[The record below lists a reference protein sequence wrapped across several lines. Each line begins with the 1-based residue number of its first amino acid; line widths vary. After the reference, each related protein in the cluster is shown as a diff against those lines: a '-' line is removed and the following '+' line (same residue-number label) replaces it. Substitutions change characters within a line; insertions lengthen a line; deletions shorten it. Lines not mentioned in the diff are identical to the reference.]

1 MEITILC
8 KVVDNFGD
16 IGVNWRLAKK
26 LKKLAPQN
34 KINLIVDNLSS
45 FKKIC
50 DTVKPDLHLQEV
62 SGVFVYDWNAYDFCY
77 GQFGGENNSRLQV
90 ILECFQ
96 CGRPDWME
104 KILFDDE
111 LNHTVQIIM
120 IDYLSAEDYAESF
133 HKLQSLTRRGKVKKV
148 NFMPGFT
155 AKTGGLIIDD
165 GWEELS
171 ERKTDGDILFFT
183 YGRNWEPVV
192 KAIKEAETCAGKKIL
207 CAAGAGQESFVK
219 AWKKSEGAVT
229 DGSCTCDKAASLEV
243 LSFMNQTDW
252 DKMMKNASFLFIRGE
267 ESLSRACLTGIPFIW
282 HAYPQSD
289 EYQLVKVNAL
299 LERMRRH
306 FSAEDF
312 GKVAA
317 AWQAINSPESGEND
331 RRLEESVSTMLAMQ
345 NHLVKGFRDF
355 ALDLRKNGDLGQNLM
370 TFIEEICIM

>member
-26 LKKLAPQN
+26 LKKINSEN
-34 KINLIVDNLSS
+34 KINLICDNLSS

-50 DTVKPDLHLQEV
+50 DQVNIDLPLQTVCDID
-62 SGVFVYDWNAYDFCY
+62 VYDWNAYDFCY
-77 GQFGGENNSRLQV
+77 GQFCGENNARLQV

-155 AKTGGLIIDD
+155 AKTGGLIIDE
-165 GWEELS
+165 GWEEVP
-171 ERKTDGDILFFT
+171 ERKADGDILFFT
-183 YGRNWEPVV
+183 YARDWSGVV
-192 KAIKEAETCAGKKIL
+192 RAIKKNCGGKKIL
-207 CAAGAGQESFVK
+207 CAAGAGQESFVD
-219 AWKKSEGAVT
+219 AWKKNAGAGAGGT
-229 DGSCTCDKAASLEV
+229 LEV
-243 LSFMNQTDW
+243 LPFMNQTDW
-252 DKMMKNASFLFIRGE
+252 DKMMKRSSFLFIRGE
-267 ESLSRACLTGIPFIW
+267 ETLSRACLSGIPFIW

-299 LERMRRH
+299 LERMRPY
-306 FSAEDF
+306 FDSAEF
-312 GKVAA
+312 SEVAA
-317 AWQAINSPESGEND
+317 AWQAFNSPESGEND
-331 RRLEESVSTMLAMQ
+331 RMLEEKVSSVLAMQ
-345 NHLVKGFRDF
+345 NHLAEGFKKF
-355 ALDLRKNGDLGQNLM
+355 ASDLRKNRDLGQNLM

>member
-26 LKKLAPQN
+26 LKALQPKN
-34 KINLIVDNLSS
+34 KINLVVDNLSS
-45 FKKIC
+45 FNKIC
-50 DTVKPDLHLQEV
+50 TDVRADVGLQSV
-62 SGVFVYDWNAYDFCY
+62 CGICIYDWNAFDFCY
-77 GQFGGENNSRLQV
+77 AEFSDKKNKRLQV

-96 CGRPDWME
+96 CGRPDWLE

-111 LNHTVQIIM
+111 LCHTVQIIM

-165 GWEELS
+165 GWKELC
-171 ERKTDGDILFFT
+171 ERNGGGDILFFT
-183 YGRNWEPVV
+183 YARNWKPVV
-192 KAIKEAETCAGKKIL
+192 NALLKSGACERRKIL
-207 CAAGAGQESFVK
+207 CAAGAGQESFLQDWNACGSGKGKVK
-219 AWKKSEGAVT
+219 K
-229 DGSCTCDKAASLEV
+229 LN
-243 LSFMNQTDW
+243 FMNQTDW
-252 DKMMKNASFLFIRGE
+252 DNMMKGCSFLFIRGE
-267 ESLSRACLTGIPFIW
+267 ETLSRACLSGIPFIW

-306 FSAEDF
+306 FSEEDF

-317 AWQAINSPESGEND
+317 AWQAFNSPESGEND
-331 RRLEESVSTMLAMQ
+331 RRLEESVLTMLAMQ
-345 NHLVKGFRDF
+345 NHLVKGFREF

-370 TFIEEICIM
+370 TFIEEIYIM

>member
-1 MEITILC
+1 MEITVLC

-26 LKKLAPQN
+26 LKNLAPQN
-34 KINLIVDNLSS
+34 RINLIVDNLLS
-45 FKKIC
+45 FNKIC
-50 DTVKPDLHLQEV
+50 DQVKPNEALQEV
-62 SGVFVYDWNAYDFCY
+62 CGIFVYDWNAYDFCY
-77 GQFGGENNSRLQV
+77 GEFSGEKNTRLQV

-155 AKTGGLIIDD
+155 AKTGGLIIDQ
-165 GWEELS
+165 GWEDLTPRNEN
-171 ERKTDGDILFFT
+171 GDILFFT
-183 YGRNWEPVV
+183 YARNWEPVV
-192 KAIKEAETCAGKKIL
+192 KAIRGVKACAGKKIL
-207 CAAGAGQESFVK
+207 CAAGAGQKSFVK
-219 AWKKSEGAVT
+219 AWGEEEGI
-229 DGSCTCDKAASLEV
+229 EV
-243 LSFMNQTDW
+243 LSFVNQTDW
-252 DKMMKNASFLFIRGE
+252 DKMMKNCSFLFIRGE

-306 FSAEDF
+306 FSEEDF

-317 AWQAINSPESGEND
+317 AWQAINSPESGESN
-331 RRLEESVSTMLAMQ
+331 RMLEESVSTMLAMQ
-345 NHLVKGFRDF
+345 NQLADGFREF

-370 TFIEEICIM
+370 TFINEICIM

>member
-26 LKKLAPQN
+26 LKKINPEN
-34 KINLIVDNLSS
+34 KINLICDNLSS

-50 DTVKPDLHLQEV
+50 DQVNIDLLLQTVCDID
-62 SGVFVYDWNAYDFCY
+62 VYDWNACDFCY
-77 GQFGGENNSRLQV
+77 GQFGGENNVRLQV

-165 GWEELS
+165 GWEEVP
-171 ERKTDGDILFFT
+171 ERKADGDILFFT
-183 YGRNWEPVV
+183 YARDWSCVV
-192 KAIKEAETCAGKKIL
+192 RAIKKNCGGKKIL
-207 CAAGAGQESFVK
+207 CAAGAGQESFVD
-219 AWKKSEGAVT
+219 AWKKNAGAGAGGT
-229 DGSCTCDKAASLEV
+229 LEV
-243 LSFMNQTDW
+243 LPFMNQTDW
-252 DKMMKNASFLFIRGE
+252 DKMMKSSSFLFVRGE
-267 ESLSRACLTGIPFIW
+267 ETLSRACLSGIPFIW

-299 LERMRRH
+299 LERMRPY
-306 FSAEDF
+306 FDSAEF
-312 GKVAA
+312 SEVAA
-317 AWQAINSPESGEND
+317 AWQAFNSPESGEND
-331 RRLEESVSTMLAMQ
+331 RMLEEKVSSVLAMQ
-345 NHLVKGFRDF
+345 NHLAEGFKKF
-355 ALDLRKNGDLGQNLM
+355 ASDLRKNRDLGQNLM

>member
-16 IGVNWRLAKK
+16 IGVNWRLANK
-26 LKKLAPQN
+26 LKKLKSQN
-34 KINLIVDNLSS
+34 KINLICDNLSS

-50 DTVKPDLHLQEV
+50 DQVQPELALQEV
-62 SGVFVYDWNAYDFCY
+62 SGINVYDWNAFDFCY
-77 GQFGGENNSRLQV
+77 KEFSGRNNSRLQV

-155 AKTGGLIIDD
+155 SKTGGLIIDD
-165 GWEELS
+165 GWKELS
-171 ERKTDGDILFFT
+171 PRKEDGHILFFT
-183 YGRNWEPVV
+183 YARNWLPVV
-192 KAIKEAETCAGKKIL
+192 NAIRGAETCRGKKIL

-219 AWKKSEGAVT
+219 AWGREEGI
-229 DGSCTCDKAASLEV
+229 EV

-252 DKMMKNASFLFIRGE
+252 DKMMKDSSFLFIRGE
-267 ESLSRACLTGIPFIW
+267 ETLSRACLSGLPFVW

-299 LERMRRH
+299 LERMKKY
-306 FSAEDF
+306 FSLEDF

-317 AWQAINSPESGEND
+317 AWQAFNSPESGEND

-355 ALDLRKNGDLGQNLM
+355 AFDLRKNGDLGENLM

>member
-26 LKKLAPQN
+26 LKKINPEN
-34 KINLIVDNLSS
+34 KINLICDNLSS

-50 DTVKPDLHLQEV
+50 DQVNIDLPLQTACDID
-62 SGVFVYDWNAYDFCY
+62 VYDWNAYDFCY
-77 GQFGGENNSRLQV
+77 GQFCGENNARLQV

-155 AKTGGLIIDD
+155 AKTGGLIIDE
-165 GWEELS
+165 GWKELS
-171 ERKTDGDILFFT
+171 PRNEDGHILFFT
-183 YGRNWEPVV
+183 YARNWLPVV
-192 KAIKEAETCAGKKIL
+192 NAIRGAETCRGKKIL

-219 AWKKSEGAVT
+219 AWKKNAGAGAGGT
-229 DGSCTCDKAASLEV
+229 LEV
-243 LSFMNQTDW
+243 LPFMNQTDW
-252 DKMMKNASFLFIRGE
+252 DKMMKSSSFLFIRGE
-267 ESLSRACLTGIPFIW
+267 ETLSRACLSGIPFIW

-299 LERMRRH
+299 LERMRPY
-306 FSAEDF
+306 FDSAEF
-312 GKVAA
+312 SEVAA
-317 AWQAINSPESGEND
+317 AWQAFNSPESGDND

-355 ALDLRKNGDLGQNLM
+355 AFDLRKNGDLGENLM

>member
-26 LKKLAPQN
+26 LKRINPEN
-34 KINLIVDNLSS
+34 KINLICDNLSS

-50 DTVKPDLHLQEV
+50 DQVNIDLPLQTVCDID
-62 SGVFVYDWNAYDFCY
+62 VYDWNAYDFCY
-77 GQFGGENNSRLQV
+77 GHFSGENNARLQV

-155 AKTGGLIIDD
+155 AKTGGLIIDE
-165 GWEELS
+165 GWEEVP
-171 ERKTDGDILFFT
+171 ERKADGDILFFT
-183 YGRNWEPVV
+183 YARDWSGVV
-192 KAIKEAETCAGKKIL
+192 RAIKKNCGGKKVL

-219 AWKKSEGAVT
+219 AWKKNAGAGAGGT
-229 DGSCTCDKAASLEV
+229 LEI
-243 LSFMNQTDW
+243 LPFMNQTDW

-267 ESLSRACLTGIPFIW
+267 ETLSRACLSGIPFIW

-299 LERMRRH
+299 LERMRPY
-306 FSAEDF
+306 FDSAEF
-312 GKVAA
+312 SEVAA
-317 AWQAINSPESGEND
+317 AWQAFNSPESGENVS
-331 RRLEESVSTMLAMQ
+331 RLEESVSTMLAMQ

-355 ALDLRKNGDLGQNLM
+355 AFDLRKNGDLGENLM
-370 TFIEEICIM
+370 TFIEEICII

>member
-26 LKKLAPQN
+26 LKSLNPAS

-45 FKKIC
+45 FNKIC
-50 DTVKPDLHLQEV
+50 ADVKTGLPLQSVCGIE
-62 SGVFVYDWNAYDFCY
+62 VYDWNAYDFCY
-77 GQFGGENNSRLQV
+77 GQFAGENNRRLQV

-165 GWEELS
+165 GWEKLTPRNES
-171 ERKTDGDILFFT
+171 GDILFFT
-183 YGRNWEPVV
+183 YARDWTPVV
-192 KAIKEAETCAGKKIL
+192 KAIKGAGTCAGKKIL

-219 AWKKSEGAVT
+219 AWKKNVGEGE
-229 DGSCTCDKAASLEV
+229 GGILEI
-243 LSFMNQTDW
+243 LPFMNQTDW
-252 DKMMKNASFLFIRGE
+252 DKMMKNCSFLFIRGE

-306 FSAEDF
+306 FSEEDF

-317 AWQAINSPESGEND
+317 AWQAINSPESGENKRMLQD
-331 RRLEESVSTMLAMQ
+331 SVSTMLAMQ
-345 NHLVKGFRDF
+345 NHLAGGFRDF

>member
-1 MEITILC
+1 MEITVLC

-26 LKKLAPQN
+26 LKKLCPQN
-34 KINLIVDNLSS
+34 KINLIVDNLTS
-45 FKKIC
+45 FNKIC
-50 DTVKPDLHLQEV
+50 DQVNPNEVLQEV
-62 SGVFVYDWNAYDFCY
+62 CGIFVYDWNAYDFCY
-77 GQFGGENNSRLQV
+77 DKFSGKNNVHLQV

-155 AKTGGLIIDD
+155 DKTGGLIIDE
-165 GWEELS
+165 GWEELTPRN
-171 ERKTDGDILFFT
+171 ENGDILFFT
-183 YGRNWEPVV
+183 YARNWEPVV
-192 KAIKEAETCAGKKIL
+192 NAIRGVEICAGKKIL

-219 AWKKSEGAVT
+219 AWGLEEGI
-229 DGSCTCDKAASLEV
+229 EV
-243 LSFMNQTDW
+243 LPFVNQTDW
-252 DKMMKNASFLFIRGE
+252 DKMMKNCSFLFIRGE

-299 LERMRRH
+299 LERMKKY
-306 FSAEDF
+306 FSLEDF

-331 RRLEESVSTMLAMQ
+331 RKLEVSVLTMLAMQ
-345 NHLVKGFRDF
+345 NQLADGFREF

-370 TFIEEICIM
+370 TFIDEICIM